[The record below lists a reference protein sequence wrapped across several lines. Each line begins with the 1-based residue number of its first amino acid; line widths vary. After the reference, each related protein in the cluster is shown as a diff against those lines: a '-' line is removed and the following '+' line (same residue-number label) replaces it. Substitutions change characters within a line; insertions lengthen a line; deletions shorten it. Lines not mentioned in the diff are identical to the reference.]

1 MLVLALRWLWPVPI
15 IGHALMLWPGVVL
28 GTLAI
33 ILGVWGRRTMLTAG
47 TNVDPTRP
55 TTAIVTSGP
64 FRLSRNPIYVALT
77 LLYLGLTL
85 TLDTWW
91 GILLLIPLLITMHIG
106 VVLREERY
114 LEEKFG
120 DPYRRYRAEVARYAP
135 LV

>member
-91 GILLLIPLLITMHIG
+91 ELS
-106 VVLREERY
+106 
-114 LEEKFG
+114 F
-120 DPYRRYRAEVARYAP
+120 
-135 LV
+135 